1 MARYVLTADTV
12 LDGLLFRRGSII
24 NASQTLPAVVANV
37 ATLAAVPRARRAGLE
52 HPNPYYVAVPV
63 ADQIGRRQT
72 DLSLPNQN
80 TIVEPVLPTANKQ
93 YD

>member
-12 LDGLLFRRGSII
+12 LDGLTFPRGSIV
-24 NASQTLPAVVANV
+24 NAPHDLTTVVAN
-37 ATLAAVPRARRAGLE
+37 AGTLAAVPRARRAGLE
-52 HPNPYYVAVPV
+52 FANPYYVAVPV
-63 ADQIGRRQT
+63 ADQIGRRQS
-72 DLSLPNQN
+72 DLTLPTEN